1 MSAPIPPRPDH
12 DPLVCGILEHNCCPG
27 CRWESSHRQPTPDDV
42 FWQMR
47 LDLGL
52 ARGPRIL
59 ESRERVEILERL
71 LNVRLTAQ
79 KHPAWGRALVKI
91 ANLLLKDTDPKC

>member
-1 MSAPIPPRPDH
+1 MNSPNPSRPDH
-12 DPLVCGILEHNCCPG
+12 DPLVCGIRDYSCCPG
-27 CRWESSHRQPTPDDV
+27 CRGEATNPKPTPDDV

-59 ESRERVEILERL
+59 ESHERVEILERL

-79 KHPAWGRALVKI
+79 KHPAWGRALAKI
-91 ANLLLKDTDPKC
+91 ANLLLKEPSK